1 MAIKLLQ
8 APASS
13 RIIPP
18 TREKRFNCWSR
29 APSSGRAPSLRAPTG
44 ASIEPKG
51 GCIFAAPDAL
61 MQAPERRCGG
71 CFAFAAAVE
80 SAGGGIAPAA
90 LRRTPQEKGE
100 APLSACQRRL
110 RASRLTTAHLLGASD
125 ESLVMHAAALAARA
139 AADPCLIDLDVLID
153 ATADAIPI
161 RADHSG
167 AKLVKKQY

>member
-1 MAIKLLQ
+1 MRGLFCVCGRGGVCRRRDCARR
-8 APASS
+8 PAQ
-13 RIIPP
+13 
-18 TREKRFNCWSR
+18 
-29 APSSGRAPSLRAPTG
+29 
-44 ASIEPKG
+44 
-51 GCIFAAPDAL
+51 D
-61 MQAPERRCGG
+61 
-71 CFAFAAAVE
+71 
-80 SAGGGIAPAA
+80 
-90 LRRTPQEKGE
+90 PQKEKGE

-110 RASRLTTAHLLGASD
+110 RASRLTTAHLHGASD